1 MEHFQQGKLE
11 MESENLKPDVDQ
23 VDRESHSE
31 AEKAMHEG
39 FMREAL
45 AMVHQAPFAT
55 VPPHH
60 PQIT

>member
-11 MESENLKPDVDQ
+11 TESGNPKPDIDQ
-23 VDRESHSE
+23 VDMESHSE

-45 AMVHQAPFAT
+45 AMVYQAPLLIY
-55 VPPHH
+55 H
-60 PQIT
+60 PKIT

>member
-11 MESENLKPDVDQ
+11 TESGNPKPDIDQ
-23 VDRESHSE
+23 VDMESHSE

-45 AMVHQAPFAT
+45 AMVYQAPLRLS
-55 VPPHH
+55 
-60 PQIT
+60 